1 MGMRD
6 GLPRDRTVTVVGGGF
21 GGLSAACYLAD
32 AGADVR
38 LLERHDRLGG
48 HAGVLE
54 RDGFRFDTG
63 PSWYLMPDV
72 FERFFG
78 HFDREPSD
86 YYELERL
93 DPQYRVFWKDGDRVA
108 MRPNRENAYEVF
120 ESYEDGAGDALVEY
134 LDRAEQNYDL
144 AMDRVVYEGRE
155 RLRDYVDTDLLPLA
169 PRARLFG
176 SMDDYVSRYIDHP
189 KLRQLLEYTLVFLG
203 GAPHNTPALY
213 SIMSHVDLNMNV
225 FYPEGG
231 IAGVVDGL
239 GSLARELGVDIQTGT
254 EVQHIA
260 GESGAFELTT
270 EDGVVTSDL
279 VVSNANPAYTE
290 QNLLDPAVRDHDPD
304 HWDDQTY
311 APSAFMLYLGVEGDV
326 DPLAHHSLVL
336 PTDWDD
342 HFQQIFDRP
351 AWPDD
356 PAYYLSV
363 TSKTDETVA
372 PDGHHAVV
380 ILVPIAPGLDDSPD
394 IRKEYR
400 EFVLDDLAEQTDVDL
415 RDRIVVEE
423 TACVSEFA
431 ERYGD
436 PQGTALGLAHTL
448 FQTGPLR
455 PGHRAGLDGLYY
467 TGAYTTPGIG
477 MPMCL
482 ISGEHTARDIIEDSP
497 VETKQDR
504 SASTAD

>member
-1 MGMRD
+1 MDDALPD
-6 GLPRDRTVTVVGGGF
+6 GRTVTVVGGGF
-21 GGLSAACYLAD
+21 GGLSAAAYLAH

-38 LLERHDRLGG
+38 LLERHDRVGG

-78 HFDREPSD
+78 HFDRTPED

-93 DPQYRVFWKDGDRVA
+93 DPQYRVFWKDGDRATV
-108 MRPNRENAYEVF
+108 RPRRENVHDLF
-120 ESYEDGAGDALVEY
+120 ESYEEGAGDALAEY
-134 LDRAEQNYDL
+134 LSAAERNYEL
-144 AMDRVVYEGRE
+144 AMERVVYPGRD
-155 RLRDYVDTDLLPLA
+155 RLRDYVDADLLPMA
-169 PRARLFG
+169 TRARLFG
-176 SMDDYVSRYIDHP
+176 NMDDYVSRYVEHP

-203 GAPHNTPALY
+203 GSPTNTPALY
-213 SIMSHVDLNMNV
+213 SIMSHVDLNQNV

-231 IAGVVDGL
+231 IAGVVDAL
-239 GSLARELGVDIQTGT
+239 ASVAREQGAEIETGV
-254 EVQHIA
+254 EVESIE
-260 GESGAFELTT
+260 GERGAFELTT
-270 EDGVVTSDL
+270 DAGVEHADV

-290 QNLLDPAVRDHDPD
+290 RELLPPGARDRPPEE
-304 HWDDQTY
+304 WEEKTY

-342 HFQQIFDRP
+342 HFERIFDRP
-351 AWPDD
+351 AWPED

-363 TSKTDETVA
+363 ASKTDETVA

-380 ILVPIAPGLDDSPD
+380 VLVPIAPGLADGPEV
-394 IRKEYR
+394 RERYR
-400 EFVLDDLAEQTDVDL
+400 EFVLADLAERTGVDL

-423 TACVSEFA
+423 SACVSEFA
-431 ERYGD
+431 DRFGD

-448 FQTGPLR
+448 FQTGPFR
-455 PGHRAGLDGLYY
+455 PDRRAGPDGLYY
-467 TGAYTTPGIG
+467 AGAYTTPGIG

-482 ISGEHTARDIIEDSP
+482 ISGERTARAVVEDTP
-497 VETKQDR
+497 TGVAGDR
-504 SASTAD
+504 SPSPAD

>member
-1 MGMRD
+1 MQET
-6 GLPRDRTVTVVGGGF
+6 LPEDLRVAVVGGGF
-21 GGLSAACYLAD
+21 GGLSTAAYLARF
-32 AGADVR
+32 GADVR

-78 HFDREPSD
+78 HFDRTPEV

-93 DPQYRVFWKDGDRVA
+93 DPQYRVFWKDGDRATV
-108 MRPNRENAYEVF
+108 RPRRRNVHELF
-120 ESYEDGAGDALVEY
+120 ESYEEGAGEALHRY
-134 LDRAEQNYDL
+134 LAAAERNYDL
-144 AMDRVVYEGRE
+144 AMDRVVYEDRD
-155 RLRDYVDTDLLPLA
+155 RLRDYVDTDLLPMA
-169 PRARLFG
+169 TRARLFG
-176 SMDDYVSRYIDHP
+176 SMDDYVSRYVEHP

-203 GAPHNTPALY
+203 GSPTNTPALY
-213 SIMSHVDLNMNV
+213 SIMSHVDLNLNV

-231 IAGVVDGL
+231 IAGVVDA
-239 GSLARELGVDIQTGT
+239 LATLAGEQGAEIETGV
-254 EVQHIA
+254 EVQSIR
-260 GESGAFELTT
+260 GQRGAFELETGA
-270 EDGVVTSDL
+270 GVEHADV

-290 QNLLDPAVRDHDPD
+290 RELLPAAACEHEPGE
-304 HWDDQTY
+304 WDEKTY
-311 APSAFMLYLGVEGDV
+311 APSALMLYLGVEGSV

-342 HFQQIFDRP
+342 HFAQIFDDP
-351 AWPDD
+351 TWPDD

-363 TSKTDETVA
+363 ASKTDDTVA

-380 ILVPIAPGLDDSPD
+380 VLVPIAPGLDDGAA
-394 IRKEYR
+394 RREQYR
-400 EFVLDDLAEQTDVDL
+400 DFVLGDLAAQTGVDL

-423 TACVSEFA
+423 SACVSEFA

-448 FQTGPLR
+448 SQTGPFR
-455 PGHRAGLDGLYY
+455 PGRRDGPDGFYY
-467 TGAYTTPGIG
+467 AGAYTTPGIG

-482 ISGEHTARDIIEDSP
+482 ISGERTARAVAE
-497 VETKQDR
+497 ETPLVGHPD
-504 SASTAD
+504 